1 MGRLDSLLDDKLRE
15 KNRNLVL
22 GYIQK
27 RDNEERARQRA
38 QSAKMNTAP
47 IDSGANNST
56 VDVPSSLSSM
66 NTGSMSSAGDESLA
80 QKYRSNMQFG
90 GIHDA
95 PVSLPFKLPKMNP
108 VENNGNGYN
117 WSEKQGA
124 IGNAEQ
130 SVQKPHVE
138 LTEKDYDKLWQ
149 DYSKSH
155 PKRIPDNYNGRADF
169 APNINPM
176 GEEEYKSLLKGDY
189 EKSGEYQFLNE
200 LSKNPIGGRIAPVF
214 GTAWNTMQSSIAG
227 AEGIVNTAHQLVSKE
242 KLKPESMAQQFKS
255 NAVRAGT
262 LRSLR
267 NNLGF
272 NYDDGVESTGEKVT
286 DFLGGVALDSTASA
300 ARAMTTGMGSLLLSS
315 GTAAN
320 QEYLDD
326 SVNPNITR
334 NQMLASGVA
343 KGIAESAWE
352 YLPTSRFLELSKN
365 GLGTTG
371 KEIAKNIFKQSMQE
385 GLEEFGTD
393 LTNDVTDYLIKGKE
407 SDVAKDYLARR
418 ANGESDLTAKMHT
431 ATDRIGSAGMSFLG
445 GALSGGM
452 SAGMAGVN
460 HTLNNGF
467 NYNDLDGHYKE
478 IAESADTSTEEGKT
492 IYEVANRLAEKEARG
507 EKVTLADKGYLANAV
522 ENAEIVDYNKLQE
535 TPIDL
540 DSVEKDVNEAK
551 EETSESR
558 ENVRQDGSVPY
569 ALFSDTETGRQAKTD
584 ALINNAYNNYANN
597 SEQNSAERYLNDKA
611 NLKEFTKN
619 YDTEGKK
626 AFVENYDG
634 NIPLT
639 DYIKASTHAYNLGR
653 YSYTLNGEDS
663 LDKTASMALLTKE
676 QRENLFKAGIK
687 DNNGAMKKWKVNYKE
702 RITKRE
708 GGLMDSVPHAPMNL
722 KNLLEKLGRK
732 TGILFRITDSK
743 YQDGDYANGSY
754 EKGKGII
761 TVDLQSDNILG
772 TISHE
777 MTHWIKEYTS
787 EGDDLG
793 VYGWFKGL
801 ALNSILKSRNTDL
814 DSLIETYKQSYGNLS
829 NEEITDEIV
838 ADSTMHFLNDEEFI
852 NKLVNGTEEQKSLG
866 MKVVQWL
873 NDIIE
878 SFKDLISHNGERLA
892 SRALREDL
900 ARYEETRD
908 AWLVALSKAKENMA
922 RNEAVTENS
931 DSGELSQVQLQKTI
945 NNQKGKTLSDRIDD
959 VLTNQN
965 FTESHVYLGDT
976 PQILQDLGLRKLPI
990 LMTAKHVYNGIKT
1003 KQSAI
1008 NEGRYF
1014 IKDEGHH
1021 HGLGRKNFIKVINNL
1036 NNPEIIYKY
1045 SNNKNDFRIVEVFG
1059 IKDKINNP
1067 IIVVIKPEGNG
1078 YYNSINIDSN
1088 IALSM
1093 HGRSNIANKIIDAQK
1108 NGRILYVRNLN
1119 NKNSGSFQIPGS
1131 QLPNNFSSTA
1141 VTNSL
1146 NQYKQDVNQFLKKTG
1161 KLQTG
1166 NNSSSNTP
1174 HQLDI
1179 SEDYYNSLVEE
1190 NEKVKEENR
1199 YLTDVLNAEKRHEP
1213 KASDVNKI
1221 AKDILEKYSSSFG
1234 KKQLTEQLTG
1244 FYHYLKTAEHIDAGE
1259 VRSVSQ
1265 AIANEVL
1272 SNTTY
1277 KDKEEVKEY
1286 QEIKDFFYNRP
1297 IYVTERELHDLG
1309 YDTYSEL
1316 RKNYFRKIDFRKA
1329 TEEHRGN
1336 SDQVYQS
1343 FSNAFPHLVYGRR
1356 SYTDEISNMIDA
1368 LETVEPKDYEAYSG
1382 EEFEQ
1387 AVDRLSDEIY
1397 EAYYSVGE
1405 ASLYSKYKQSYAK
1418 VKETARAE
1426 LKAEYEKKYNKTVER
1441 LLERERKNEGKD
1453 SKSLEEIKQL
1463 KEDYKNSLISHE
1475 EFIREEAKI
1484 LGARGLEYQ
1493 ARLEMHRA
1501 YREKQ
1506 DEQLHR
1512 QLYKK
1517 NIIRDSKALMKMA
1530 VQPTDN
1536 LHVPKV
1542 LLKDLV
1548 PVLSAVDFSSTRFYE
1563 ENPPKINM
1571 SAEEFGRNLETLNK
1585 RIADAEKN
1593 GFIFTEENGKSVY
1606 FDLDPNL
1613 VEDLRT
1619 VREAVKDIGGNM
1631 NRLSTEDL
1639 KTLRDSLQVFKHAVE
1654 TQNKFVSGQNNEKI
1668 SDVSEEIVDDLK
1680 KEKAGIQLVGILQ
1693 TAKDGIELGML
1704 DSYSYFYNMG
1714 KGGEKVIKMLRA
1726 GRDNKT
1732 LAVADIG
1739 NKIATGIQNI
1749 GLTPK
1754 DIQNF
1759 TKNKVSFTVTN
1770 LSDMSEQTIEMK
1782 KAQLMSMYMY
1792 TLRDQ
1797 GRMHLFGEI
1806 LDDETGERHEGDV
1819 SLGGFKLKETKMHK
1833 LLPIMNRD
1841 TNTYKITSKQLNTV
1855 IREHLNSKE
1864 IAYAD
1869 MVGKLL
1875 SEDLARYGNEAS
1887 MKVYGYEKFL
1897 ESNYFPIKVDSDSI
1911 TMKNQDLEKAMTTL
1925 KNKGM
1930 TKALKTEAYNPI
1942 IIDDITEVMAKH
1954 IDEMTSYYAY
1964 FPVIQ
1969 DMQKVYNV
1977 TGETGNSVHREISRV
1992 MGNGGTQYY
2001 MNLIRD
2007 LNGSRTDDSYYSKLA
2022 YGFSGAYKGALI
2034 GNNLRVAVQQPMSY
2048 MRAMAV
2054 IETKYLMEGLTLP
2067 LDQAEKEWELCQ
2079 KYAPIAKWKAMGGS
2093 YDVNVGVS
2101 MRKMLT
2107 GEKTGF
2113 DKFREASFYLL
2124 EKGDEAA
2131 WKRLWYASEKK
2142 VEATTNL
2149 KRGTEE
2155 FYKASADI
2163 FNDIIDKTQVVD
2175 SVLNRTDIMKDKNV
2189 AVKMASSFM
2198 SEPSKTYN
2206 MAYRLLYDIKKGKA
2220 TPEEAASVV
2229 ASILV
2234 SSAMVSATASIISA
2248 MRDRDKEK
2256 KFGERWLTHF
2266 IDDYLQNINPITWV
2280 VFAKDGIQTIF
2291 DAAKGKM
2298 YLNNSLAAKPIM
2310 DLMNGVKEL
2319 GQFVSENRKDNIAKI
2334 IYKSTNALMP
2344 FGFSLHNALRDM
2356 GAVYDT
2362 IIYDSPFASPKAQYD
2377 RDSLMFNIEHRRTK
2391 KQTVKDE
2398 NGKEQEEKV
2407 LQGYDNIQRFLR
2419 SAFKAYAR
2427 GDQKT
2432 GDYIIEDMKKHLGD
2446 EAVNKAMQRTLSKN
2460 ETVQEMAKKKL
2471 DGEPI
2476 DEEQEELRSLGY
2488 SDAMIDKALENAVKK
2503 LKPIENQ
2510 DLAEKLFENTEDSE
2524 DSLKEFVEYQKSLG
2538 KDDNK
2543 IRSSIK
2549 TAVTSKYKSLYQEA
2563 IGNPEE
2569 SDEILKKILRIT
2581 YNGKQLYTESDLK
2594 KWAK

>member
-47 IDSGANNST
+47 IDSGTNNST
-56 VDVPSSLSSM
+56 VDVPSSYSSA
-66 NTGSMSSAGDESLA
+66 NTGVMNSAGDESLA

-138 LTEKDYDKLWQ
+138 LAEKDYDKLWQ

-200 LSKNPIGGRIAPVF
+200 LSKNPIGGRIAPLF
-214 GTAWNTMQSSIAG
+214 GTAWNAMQSSIAG

-242 KLKPESMAQQFKS
+242 KLKPESMTQQFKS

-300 ARAMTTGMGSLLLSS
+300 ARALTTGMGSLLLSS

-334 NQMLASGVA
+334 NQMLASGMA

-467 NYNDLDGHYKE
+467 NYKDLDGHYKE
-478 IAESADTSTEEGKT
+478 IAESADTSTEEGKV
-492 IYEVANRLAEKEARG
+492 IYDVANRLAEKEARG

-540 DSVEKDVNEAK
+540 DAVEKDVNEAK
-551 EETSESR
+551 EETPESR

-584 ALINNAYNNYANN
+584 ALINNAFNNYVKS
-597 SEQNSAERYLNDKA
+597 SEEKSTERYLNDKA
-611 NLKEFTKN
+611 SLKEFAKN

-687 DNNGAMKKWKVNYKE
+687 DNNDAMKKWKVNYKE

-908 AWLVALSKAKENMA
+908 AWLVAMSVAKENMA

-931 DSGELSQVQLQKTI
+931 DSGELSQVQLQKIIDQGKAHEQLLDHIYQTGTH
-945 NNQKGKTLSDRIDD
+945 NNQYVYIQETPKILTKILGIDSLPMVMDVEHVVTVQAKNQTEIEQKLNLTPQQAQYKTAHKLTAKEILDDIKAIDNPAFIIRSDDKGKDCSFVVVTNEYDSDGKRVIVAVQPSDNFNYSKISIVSNRIKSLYGRNRFGNYLHNYESNIIYVDPSERHMKYFYKEENRGAAPTYESLVLPATSVISANLARFQMD
-959 VLTNQN
+959 VNK
-965 FTESHVYLGDT
+965 
-976 PQILQDLGLRKLPI
+976 ILQNVDPKSR
-990 LMTAKHVYNGIKT
+990 
-1003 KQSAI
+1003 
-1008 NEGRYF
+1008 
-1014 IKDEGHH
+1014 
-1021 HGLGRKNFIKVINNL
+1021 
-1036 NNPEIIYKY
+1036 
-1045 SNNKNDFRIVEVFG
+1045 
-1059 IKDKINNP
+1059 
-1067 IIVVIKPEGNG
+1067 
-1078 YYNSINIDSN
+1078 
-1088 IALSM
+1088 
-1093 HGRSNIANKIIDAQK
+1093 
-1108 NGRILYVRNLN
+1108 
-1119 NKNSGSFQIPGS
+1119 
-1131 QLPNNFSSTA
+1131 
-1141 VTNSL
+1141 
-1146 NQYKQDVNQFLKKTG
+1146 
-1161 KLQTG
+1161 
-1166 NNSSSNTP
+1166 NNSSKAEPHFQTELQNFVNSQSNNTGNTTSGTNTL

-1179 SEDYYNSLVEE
+1179 SEEYYNSLVEE
-1190 NEKVKEENR
+1190 NENLKEENS
-1199 YLTDVLNAEKRHEP
+1199 YLSDVLNAETRFEP
-1213 KASDVNKI
+1213 SKSDVNRI
-1221 AKDILEKYSSSFG
+1221 ASDLLSQYNSQFSKAKLAD
-1234 KKQLTEQLTG
+1234 QLSG
-1244 FYHYLKTAEHIDAGE
+1244 FYKYLNEARDIDGGE
-1259 VRSVSQ
+1259 VRSVSR
-1265 AIANEVL
+1265 AIAREVIE
-1272 SNTTY
+1272 NATY
-1277 KDKEEVKEY
+1277 KEDSEVQDYNKV
-1286 QEIKDFFYNRP
+1286 KDFFNGRP
-1297 IYVTERELHDLG
+1297 IYITEKELHDLG
-1309 YDTYSEL
+1309 YEKFGDL
-1316 RKNYFRKIDFRKA
+1316 RKQYFGKVDFRKA
-1329 TEEHRGN
+1329 TVDNRGN
-1336 SDQVYQS
+1336 ADDVYKS
-1343 FSNAFPHLVYGRR
+1343 FSEAFPHLVTGDK
-1356 SYTDEISNMIDA
+1356 SYTDELNNLIEAYEMA
-1368 LETVEPKDYEAYSG
+1368 TPKVYEAFPG
-1382 EEFEQ
+1382 EEHDH

-1397 EAYYSVGE
+1397 DAFLSVGDE
-1405 ASLYSKYKQSYAK
+1405 RLYQKYKDGYK
-1418 VKETARAE
+1418 KIKEKARAE
-1426 LKAEYEKKYNKTVER
+1426 VQAEFQKKYNKA
-1441 LLERERKNEGKD
+1441 LDK
-1453 SKSLEEIKQL
+1453 IKQL
-1463 KEDYKNSLISHE
+1463 RKDYENSLISHE
-1475 EFIREEAKI
+1475 EFIDAESR
-1484 LGARGLEYQ
+1484 LLSRGGAEYQ

-1501 YREKQ
+1501 YRQKQ
-1506 DEQLHR
+1506 DEQRHR

-1517 NIIRDSKALMKMA
+1517 EIVRDSKALMKMA
-1530 VQPTDN
+1530 VNPTDN

-1548 PVLSAVDFSSTRFYE
+1548 PVLSAVDFSSYDAFYE
-1563 ENPPKINM
+1563 KKPKIDMTAN
-1571 SAEEFGRNLETLNK
+1571 EFKTALATLTS
-1585 RIADAEKN
+1585 RIQDAEKN
-1593 GFIFTEENGKSVY
+1593 GDVFTEENGKGVY
-1606 FDLDPNL
+1606 FPIDPSL
-1613 VEDLRT
+1613 VEGLSEIKD
-1619 VREAVKDIGGNM
+1619 AVDGIGGNM

-1639 KTLRDSLQVFKHAVE
+1639 QTLRDSLRGFKHIVE
-1654 TQNKFVSGQNNEKI
+1654 SQNKYISMQSNERI
-1668 SDVSEEIVDDLK
+1668 SDVSNAVISDLK
-1680 KEKAGIQLVGILQ
+1680 KEKTGSEYGTIAGTIKNGLQ
-1693 TAKDGIELGML
+1693 FNML
-1704 DSYSYFYNMG
+1704 DPLSYFHTMG
-1714 KGGEKVIKMLRA
+1714 DGGDKIYKMLRNA
-1726 GRDNKT
+1726 RDKKT
-1732 LAVADIG
+1732 LAFTDIMDKYHEG
-1739 NKIATGIQNI
+1739 MKKLGI
-1749 GLTPK
+1749 TPK
-1754 DIQNF
+1754 D
-1759 TKNKVSFTVTN
+1759 TEN
-1770 LSDMSEQTIEMK
+1770 LSKDKVHFTATSLDDMQEHTVEMTK
-1782 KAQLMSMYMY
+1782 SGLMSMYLY

-1797 GRMHLFGEI
+1797 ARMHLFGEI
-1806 LDDETGERHEGDV
+1806 TNSETGERQEGDFK
-1819 SLGGFKLKETKMHK
+1819 LGGFKVKGKPKGILGKILGKIEG
-1833 LLPIMNRD
+1833 D
-1841 TNTYKITSKQLNTV
+1841 GNTYKLSAKDTEALIK
-1855 IREHLNSKE
+1855 EHLGEKE
-1864 IAYAD
+1864 IALARL
-1869 MVGKLL
+1869 VGDLL
-1875 SEDLARYGNEAS
+1875 SNDVAMYGNEAS
-1887 MKVYGYEKFL
+1887 NAVYGYDKFTEK
-1897 ESNYFPIKVDSDSI
+1897 NYFPIKVDSDSL
-1911 TMKNQDLEKAMTTL
+1911 TMKDADLEKMMSTL

-1930 TKALKTEAYNPI
+1930 TKALQKEAYNPI
-1942 IIDDITEVMAKH
+1942 VIDDIFDVMVKH
-1954 IDEMTSYYAY
+1954 IDEMTSYSAY
-1964 FPVIQ
+1964 FPAIT
-1969 DMQKVYNV
+1969 DMQKFYNMSNEN
-1977 TGETGNSVHREISRV
+1977 GDSVHRQISRV
-1992 MGNGGTQYY
+1992 MGKGGTDYY
-2001 MNLIRD
+2001 MDLLRD
-2007 LNGSRTDDSYYSKLA
+2007 LNGSRGEEGPVGRAA
-2022 YGFSGAYKGALI
+2022 YGLAGGYKGVLI

-2048 MRAMAV
+2048 MRAMGA
-2054 IETKYLMEGLTLP
+2054 IEAKYLMQGLSLP
-2067 LDQAEKEWELCQ
+2067 VTEANQEWELCQ

-2093 YDVNVGVS
+2093 YDINLGRS
-2101 MRKMLT
+2101 TRSLLT
-2107 GEKTGF
+2107 GETSPR
-2113 DKFREASFYLL
+2113 DKINAVSFFLL

-2131 WKRLWYASEKK
+2131 WKRMWYAAEKK
-2142 VEATTNL
+2142 VEDTTNL
-2149 KRGTEE
+2149 KKGSEE
-2155 FYKASADI
+2155 YYKAAADI
-2163 FNDIIDKTQVVD
+2163 FNDIVDKTQVVD
-2175 SVLNRTDIMKDKNV
+2175 TVLNRTDAMKNKS
-2189 AVKMASSFM
+2189 AMARTVTSFM

-2206 MAYRLLYDIKKGKA
+2206 MVYRLVYDVKRGKA
-2220 TPEEAASVV
+2220 TAGEVGSVLS
-2229 ASILV
+2229 SILV
-2234 SSAMVSATASIISA
+2234 SSAMVSAAASLVSA

-2256 KFGERWLTHF
+2256 KFGERWLDHF
-2266 IDDYLQNINPITWV
+2266 FGDYLENINPINWV
-2280 VFAKDGIQTIF
+2280 PIAKDLLSTVINRLQ
-2291 DAAKGKM
+2291 GKTN
-2298 YLNNSLAAKPIM
+2298 YNSNLSTKPIT
-2310 DLMNGVKEL
+2310 DFLDAIKEL
-2319 GQFVSENRKDNIAKI
+2319 GDKI
-2334 IYKSTNALMP
+2334 TGKSKKGLWGTIYKMSNGLNLA
-2344 FGFSLHNALRDM
+2344 GISAHNMLRDI
-2356 GAVYDT
+2356 GAIYDT
-2362 IIYDSPFASPKAQYD
+2362 VIFDSPLSNTKAQFE
-2377 RDSLMFNIEHRRTK
+2377 RDKWMFNIKHQNDKGT
-2391 KQTVKDE
+2391 
-2398 NGKEQEEKV
+2398 
-2407 LQGYDNIQRFLR
+2407 YDNLNRFLKT
-2419 SAFKAYAR
+2419 ALKAY
-2427 GDQKT
+2427 T
-2432 GDYIIEDMKKHLGD
+2432 LGD
-2446 EAVNKAMQRTLSKN
+2446 NDTGNYIVGKMKEMIPDDVVERALQRNLSKN
-2460 ETVQEMAKKKL
+2460 ETISAMAEKKL
-2471 DGEPI
+2471 NGE
-2476 DEEQEELRSLGY
+2476 DYTEEKESLLEQSYTEE
-2488 SDAMIDKALENAVKK
+2488 MIDKAVDSAFKK
-2503 LKPIENQ
+2503 LKPVSNE
-2510 DLAEKLFENTEDSE
+2510 DLAESLFEQSE
-2524 DSLKEFVEYQKSLG
+2524 GYKDNLSSYIEYQKAKG
-2538 KDDNK
+2538 EDDK
-2543 IRSSIK
+2543 QIRSSIK
-2549 TAVTSKYKSLYQEA
+2549 SAVTSKYKKLYQDA
-2563 IGNPEE
+2563 IGNPAV

-2581 YNGKQLYTESDLK
+2581 YDGKQLYTEKDLK
-2594 KWAK
+2594 QWAK